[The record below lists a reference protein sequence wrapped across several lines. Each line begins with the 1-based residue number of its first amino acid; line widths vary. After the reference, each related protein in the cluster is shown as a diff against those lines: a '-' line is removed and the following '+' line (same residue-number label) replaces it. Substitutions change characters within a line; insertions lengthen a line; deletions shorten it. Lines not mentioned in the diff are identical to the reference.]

1 LICKLWY
8 CPDLTSN
15 GPTTVTSLW
24 KYSCSILTVSLMSS
38 QITRKRFTIDDCY
51 KMAEVGIL
59 SPDERT
65 ELINGE
71 ILIMPPPGPRH
82 GFVVDSV
89 NEKLVNQLRGKGI
102 VRVQGGV
109 VLHKFAAPMPDIVLL
124 RPRGKAYLEKN
135 PDASDIFIIIEV
147 ADSSLELDTT
157 VKLQLYAIL
166 SVPEYW
172 IADLRNNQLLVYSNP
187 VGDSYQSMRKLH
199 RGDTVAPSLL
209 PDCVIPVD
217 LLLP

>member
-1 LICKLWY
+1 
-8 CPDLTSN
+8 
-15 GPTTVTSLW
+15 
-24 KYSCSILTVSLMSS
+24 
-38 QITRKRFTIDDCY
+38 
-51 KMAEVGIL
+51 MAEVGIL

-82 GFVVDSV
+82 GFVVDNV
-89 NEKLVNQLRGKGI
+89 NEKFVNQLQGKAV
-102 VRVQGGV
+102 VRVQGNV

-135 PDASDIFIIIEV
+135 PDASDIFLIIEV

-157 VKLQLYAIL
+157 VKLQLYAIM

-172 IADLRNNQLLVYSNP
+172 IADLRNNRLLAYSSP
-187 VGDSYQSMRKLH
+187 VGDSYQSIREFR
-199 RGDTVAPSLL
+199 RGDTVTPSLL

>member
-1 LICKLWY
+1 
-8 CPDLTSN
+8 
-15 GPTTVTSLW
+15 
-24 KYSCSILTVSLMSS
+24 MSS
-38 QITRKRFTIDDCY
+38 QIIRKLFTIDDCY

-89 NEKLVNQLRGKGI
+89 NETFVKLLQGKAT

-135 PDASDIFIIIEV
+135 PDASDTFLIIEV

-157 VKLQLYAIL
+157 VKLQLYAIM

-172 IADLRNNQLLVYSNP
+172 IADLRNNRLLVHSNP
-187 VGDSYQSMRKLH
+187 VGDSYQSIRELH
-199 RGDTVAPSLL
+199 RGDSVAPSLL

>member
-1 LICKLWY
+1 
-8 CPDLTSN
+8 
-15 GPTTVTSLW
+15 
-24 KYSCSILTVSLMSS
+24 MSS
-38 QITRKRFTIDDCY
+38 EITRKRFTIDDCY

-65 ELINGE
+65 ELIDGE

-82 GFVVDSV
+82 GFVVDTL
-89 NEKLVNQLRGKGI
+89 NETFVKLLQGKAV

-124 RPRGKAYLEKN
+124 RPKGKAYLEKN
-135 PDASDIFIIIEV
+135 PDASDIFLIVEV
-147 ADSSLELDTT
+147 ADSSLEMDTT
-157 VKLQLYAIL
+157 VKLQLYAIM

-172 IADLRNNQLLVYSNP
+172 LADLRNNRLLVYSKP
-187 VGDSYQSMRKLH
+187 VGDSYQLTRELH
-199 RGDTVAPSLL
+199 RGETLAPTLL
-209 PDCVIPVD
+209 PDCVIPVE

>member
-1 LICKLWY
+1 
-8 CPDLTSN
+8 
-15 GPTTVTSLW
+15 
-24 KYSCSILTVSLMSS
+24 MSS
-38 QITRKRFTIDDCY
+38 RITRKLFTIDDCY

-82 GFVVDSV
+82 GFVVDSLTEAFV
-89 NEKLVNQLRGKGI
+89 RLSQRKAV

-135 PDASDIFIIIEV
+135 PDASDIFLIIEV

-157 VKLQLYAIL
+157 VKLQLYAIM
-166 SVPEYW
+166 SVPEHW
-172 IADLRNNQLLVYSNP
+172 IADLQNNRLLVYSDP
-187 VGDSYQSMRKLH
+187 VGDSYRNIRELQ
-199 RGDTVAPSLL
+199 RGDTLAPSLL
-209 PDCVIPVD
+209 PDCEIPVD

>member
-1 LICKLWY
+1 
-8 CPDLTSN
+8 
-15 GPTTVTSLW
+15 
-24 KYSCSILTVSLMSS
+24 MSS

-51 KMAEVGIL
+51 KMEEVGIL

-82 GFVVDSV
+82 GFVVDTV
-89 NEKLVNQLRGKGI
+89 NETFVNLLQGKAV

-109 VLHKFAAPMPDIVLL
+109 VLHKFAALMPDIVLL

-135 PDASDIFIIIEV
+135 PDASDIFLIIEV

-157 VKLQLYAIL
+157 VKLQLYAIM

-172 IADLRNNQLLVYSNP
+172 IADLRSKRLLVYSVP
-187 VGDSYQSMRKLH
+187 VGDSYQPIRELR
-199 RGDTVAPSLL
+199 RGETLAPLLL

>member
-1 LICKLWY
+1 MAS
-8 CPDLTSN
+8 P
-15 GPTTVTSLW
+15 
-24 KYSCSILTVSLMSS
+24 
-38 QITRKRFTIDDCY
+38 ITRKLFTIDDCY

-59 SPDERT
+59 PPDERT

-71 ILIMPPPGPRH
+71 ILLMAPPGPRH

-89 NEKLVNQLRGKGI
+89 NETFVKLLQGRAV

-135 PDASDIFIIIEV
+135 PDASDIFLIIEV
-147 ADSSLELDTT
+147 ADSSLELETT
-157 VKLQLYAIL
+157 VKLQLYAIM
-166 SVPEYW
+166 SVTEYW
-172 IADLRNNQLLVYSNP
+172 IADLRNNRLLVYSNP
-187 VGDSYQSMRKLH
+187 VGDSYQLSRELH
-199 RGDTVAPSLL
+199 RGDTLAPSLL
-209 PDCVIPVD
+209 PDCLLPVD